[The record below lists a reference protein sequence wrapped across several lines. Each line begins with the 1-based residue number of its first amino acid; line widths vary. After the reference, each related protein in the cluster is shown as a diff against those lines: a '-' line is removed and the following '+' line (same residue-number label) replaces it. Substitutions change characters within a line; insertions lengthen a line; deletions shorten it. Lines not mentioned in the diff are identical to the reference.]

1 MHHGLLAD
9 VSVFPYGFCYLQPE
23 LVVDFPARF
32 TDLQDTVKCL
42 MLLFPRNARCPPH
55 PFPVLLFA
63 SCFPSSPCFL
73 SCPFPLSPVLWLP
86 VVLLLLVLFFPW
98 HSLFF
103 SSLTLALP
111 LLFLSSQLI
120 SHPPCPLSHDYFNW
134 FTAALSN
141 LLGRFEYVPRGV
153 QAKGEL

>member
-1 MHHGLLAD
+1 MTWTWTWIDAGRVHHGLLAD

-86 VVLLLLVLFFPW
+86 VVLLLLVLLFPW
-98 HSLFF
+98 HSLFLLSHSCAPSFISLF
-103 SSLTLALP
+103 STY
-111 LLFLSSQLI
+111 LSS
-120 SHPPCPLSHDYFNW
+120 PLPS
-134 FTAALSN
+134 L
-141 LLGRFEYVPRGV
+141 P
-153 QAKGEL
+153 